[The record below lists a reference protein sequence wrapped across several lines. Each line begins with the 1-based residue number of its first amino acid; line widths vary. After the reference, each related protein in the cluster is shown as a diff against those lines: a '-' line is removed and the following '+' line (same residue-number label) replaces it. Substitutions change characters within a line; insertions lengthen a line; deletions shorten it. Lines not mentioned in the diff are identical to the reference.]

1 VTNQAAG
8 AARQIARQLPG
19 RLREHNLTLVSAGV
33 AFYAFLAFIPT
44 LIVIVTVYGL
54 VAKPADIQRQVH
66 DVAKALP
73 DEVQTF
79 IQQQITSI
87 GHAGGTRVSVALV
100 IAVALALW
108 STSGGMAALVTGV
121 NVARDQTE
129 PKSLVK
135 KRGKALALTLGAIV
149 LLVVMIFLI
158 AAVPSILAQAGLG
171 TAGRV
176 VFDIV
181 RWPVLAIVIVLGLA
195 LLYHLAVARPAKQAR
210 FRVVTPGA
218 VAAMLLWLIASGLF
232 AVYTANFASYSKTY
246 GSLAS
251 IIVVLLWLYLSAV
264 AVLIG
269 AEIDGLRTASPTHA
283 T

>member
-1 VTNQAAG
+1 VTNEAAG
-8 AARQIARQLPG
+8 AVKQIARQLPG

-33 AFYAFLAFIPT
+33 AFYAFLAFVPT

-54 VAKPADIQRQVH
+54 VARPADIQRQVH
-66 DVAKALP
+66 DFAKALP
-73 DEVQTF
+73 GQVQKF

-100 IAVALALW
+100 IAVAIALW
-108 STSGGMAALVTGV
+108 SASGGMAALVTGV
-121 NVARDQTE
+121 NVARGQTE
-129 PKSLVK
+129 PKSFVK
-135 KRGKALALTLGAIV
+135 KRGKALALTVGAIV

-158 AAVPSILAQAGLG
+158 AAVPSILAQVGLG
-171 TAGRV
+171 TTGRV

-181 RWPVLAIVIVLGLA
+181 RWPVLAVVIVLGLGV
-195 LLYHLAVARPAKQAR
+195 LYHIAVGRRKEAR

-218 VAAMLLWLIASGLF
+218 LVATLLWLTASGLF

-264 AVLIG
+264 AVLVG
-269 AEIDGLRTASPTHA
+269 AEVDGLSAASPTHA